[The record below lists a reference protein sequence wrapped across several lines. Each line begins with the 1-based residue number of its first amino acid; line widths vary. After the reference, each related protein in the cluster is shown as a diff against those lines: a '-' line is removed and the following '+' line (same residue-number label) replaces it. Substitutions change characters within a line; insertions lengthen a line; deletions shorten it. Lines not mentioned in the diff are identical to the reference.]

1 MARERMVTRTIN
13 AQECTCKVASKD
25 FTAINDVVIT
35 ITGDFPT
42 KDAQETEIKRQV
54 KKGMITVDGTF
65 LAVVSSKT
73 ITKIYGMAETEFLKY
88 AKEVTRGAQ
97 DK

>member
-13 AQECTCKVASKD
+13 AQECVCKVASAD
-25 FTAINDVVIT
+25 YTAIKDVVLT

-42 KDAQETEIKRQV
+42 KEAQETEIRRQV
-54 KKGMITVDGTF
+54 KKGMMKVDGMF

-73 ITKIYGMAETEFLKY
+73 ITKIYGMPEAEFLKY
-88 AKEVTRGAQ
+88 AKEVTRGTA